1 VSNRPYNPNNCNTCY
16 YKLVA
21 EDDDGWCYMFRNE
34 PNEVCMVHTGRRM
47 SVESII
53 KLLQSDEK

>member
-1 VSNRPYNPNNCNTCY
+1 MSDSPYNPNNCNTCY

-21 EDDDGWCYMFRNE
+21 EADDGWCYMFRNE
-34 PNEVCMVHTGRRM
+34 PNEVCMDHTGRRM

>member
-1 VSNRPYNPNNCNTCY
+1 MSNSPYNPNNCNTCY

-34 PNEVCMVHTGRRM
+34 PNEVYMVHTGRRM
-47 SVESII
+47 SVEAII
-53 KLLQSDEK
+53 KLLRSDEK

>member
-1 VSNRPYNPNNCNTCY
+1 MSDSPYNPNNCNTCY

-21 EDDDGWCYMFRNE
+21 EADDGWCYMFRNE
-34 PNEVCMVHTGRRM
+34 PNEVCMDHTGRRM

-53 KLLQSDEK
+53 KLLRSDEK